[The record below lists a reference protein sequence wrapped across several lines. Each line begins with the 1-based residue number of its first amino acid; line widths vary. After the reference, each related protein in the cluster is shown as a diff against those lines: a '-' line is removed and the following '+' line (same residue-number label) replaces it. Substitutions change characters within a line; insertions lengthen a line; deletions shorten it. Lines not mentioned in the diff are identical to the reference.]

1 MCNPRLFLLGV
12 IALSALAVRAQEPF
26 TVNVD
31 VSLVTLEVVVSDSAG
46 HPVTTLKREDFEIY
60 EDGVRRDIQSFASV
74 ESPYSVLM
82 LFDCSGSTQPNWPFL
97 VESMN
102 RFTSRLRP
110 QDSIAVAQFGGGFK
124 MLLEWRSLR
133 GGSIDRDIQ
142 TTDGSCN
149 GTDFYGAI
157 VRALENL
164 RATKGR
170 KGAIVLTDGV
180 HNGIPFQRS
189 VSASRATGRRV
200 DADDDVDFQK
210 VLRAVRASD
219 AVFYFVAV
227 NTDLNPE
234 HSSGYNAANI
244 YNMQQVRS
252 RMEQLAEV
260 SGGRV
265 AFPINPQDVVP
276 LYEQIGHDLGTSYGL
291 GYAPA
296 NPKKDGAY
304 HRIEVRVGDKTLHV
318 RQSRIGYE
326 AK

>member
-1 MCNPRLFLLGV
+1 MRTPRLLLLGAIV
-12 IALSALAVRAQEPF
+12 LGALAGRAQDPF
-26 TVNVD
+26 TVRVD
-31 VSLVTLEVVVSDSAG
+31 VSLVTLEAVVTDTAG
-46 HPVTTLKREDFEIY
+46 HPITTLARDDFEIY

-102 RFTSRLRP
+102 RFTGRLRP

-124 MLLEWRSLR
+124 MLLDWRSLR
-133 GGSIDRDIQ
+133 GGSIDREIQ

-157 VRALENL
+157 VRALESM

-180 HNGIPFQRS
+180 HNGIPLQRS
-189 VSASRATGRRV
+189 ISAVRASARRV
-200 DADDDVDFQK
+200 DADDDVEFQR
-210 VLRAVRASD
+210 VLRSVRASD
-219 AVFYFVAV
+219 VVFYFVAV

-234 HSSGYNAANI
+234 HSTGYNAANI

-265 AFPINPQDVVP
+265 AFPINPQDVIP

-304 HRIEVRVGDKTLHV
+304 HKIEVRLRDQTLHV
-318 RQSRIGYE
+318 RQSRTSYE